1 MKKEHEST
9 EHELRLYAVK
19 EHEIRKQLIPP
30 LLFFVAVGGIIEV
43 DEYEV
48 HMIGMLSRYI
58 GRRMSSARNDTGRS
72 CCQR

>member
-30 LLFFVAVGGIIEV
+30 LLFFVAVGGI
-43 DEYEV
+43 
-48 HMIGMLSRYI
+48 SRKLMPA
-58 GRRMSSARNDTGRS
+58 GRK
-72 CCQR
+72 